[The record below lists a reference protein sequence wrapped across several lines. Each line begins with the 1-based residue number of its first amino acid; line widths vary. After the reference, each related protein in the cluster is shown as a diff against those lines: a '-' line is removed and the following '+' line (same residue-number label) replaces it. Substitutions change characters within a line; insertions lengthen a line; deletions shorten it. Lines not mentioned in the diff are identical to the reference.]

1 MALKKKEI
9 DDLLRRASKKQL
21 AELRARLDEID
32 EAEPDDDEA
41 DDAPSPHPY
50 AEAYSQLRYGSPL
63 DELRRLD
70 RQRRREQG
78 LDDVGGGADAQPP
91 DNVFTIAHLRGGR

>member
-21 AELRARLDEID
+21 EELRARLDE
-32 EAEPDDDEA
+32 AEPEADDAEP

-50 AEAYSQLRYGSPL
+50 AEAYSRLRYGSPL

-70 RQRRREQG
+70 RRRRRASC
-78 LDDVGGGADAQPP
+78 DDIGGGADAQPP
-91 DNVFTIAHLRGGR
+91 DNVFTISHLRGGR